1 MKCGSFGL
9 RFPRAPINKH
19 RVPTSRTL
27 QNQTV
32 SRGAPRGGV
41 SLQTTDPWFRSL
53 SPQEPGSPCPSGLS
67 PHQLSSELW
76 GIREGT
82 SRPGP
87 EAQAGSRAV
96 GDQAWEMGLRQLC
109 VSSPVP
115 LFHNPAVFLRF
126 LSFPF
131 KASPGAPALIQAPD
145 LHRQLP

>member
-1 MKCGSFGL
+1 MWVFWFKVSQGSH
-9 RFPRAPINKH
+9 K
-19 RVPTSRTL
+19 
-27 QNQTV
+27 QTPCPHK
-32 SRGAPRGGV
+32 SHPAEPDSKQRGPPRGCVAPDCRPMV
-41 SLQTTDPWFRSL
+41 SEPL
-53 SPQEPGSPCPSGLS
+53 SSGTREPLPSGLS

-145 LHRQLP
+145 LHRRLP